1 MRGAVQI
8 TPENAARSLLQPGE
22 RIVWTGAPH
31 SLRFLSRR
39 QGAAIAFNLVWWLI
53 MLLVGASAWSMRESP
68 IVIVVGVILL
78 IGVLQDSWRTGRW
91 LARRIGETYALT
103 DRRVL
108 IIERSGKLRA
118 QAGLLTA
125 HQFRAAPPSG
135 EQGAILLDD
144 DQPLWGPRRSRP
156 EDGRTLQALNT
167 NWNLK
172 LGPDEDAPRLSGQVG
187 HLALLDL
194 IRRTAADYEACWR
207 AGTIG
212 SED

>member
-1 MRGAVQI
+1 MRGAVQV
-8 TPENAARSLLQPGE
+8 TPETVARGLLRPGE
-22 RIVWTGAPH
+22 KIVWTGAPH
-31 SLRFLSRR
+31 SLQFLSRR

-53 MLLVGASAWSMRESP
+53 LLLVGASAWAMRESP
-68 IVIVVGVILL
+68 IVIVLGIVFL

-125 HQFRAAPPSG
+125 HQFRAVPPSG

-144 DQPLWGPRRSRP
+144 DQPLWGLGRSRP

-167 NWNLK
+167 SRNLK
-172 LGPDEDAPRLSGQVG
+172 LGPDEDAPRLSGQVR

-194 IRRTAADYEACWR
+194 IRRTAADYETRWR

>member
-1 MRGAVQI
+1 VRGAVQI
-8 TPENAARSLLQPGE
+8 TPEIAARRLLQPGE
-22 RIVWTGAPH
+22 TIVWTGAPH
-31 SLRFLSRR
+31 SLQFLSRR
-39 QGAAIAFNLVWWLI
+39 QGAAMAFNLAWWLL
-53 MLLVGASAWSMRESP
+53 MLLVGVSAWSMRGSP
-68 IVIVVGVILL
+68 IVIVVAVILL
-78 IGVLQDSWRTGRW
+78 IGVLQDSWRTGGW

-125 HQFRAAPPSG
+125 HRFRAAPPSG

-144 DQPLWGPRRSRP
+144 DQPLWGLGRSRP
-156 EDGRTLQALNT
+156 EDGQTLQALNT
-167 NWNLK
+167 NPNLK

-194 IRRTAADYEACWR
+194 IRRTAADYETRWQ